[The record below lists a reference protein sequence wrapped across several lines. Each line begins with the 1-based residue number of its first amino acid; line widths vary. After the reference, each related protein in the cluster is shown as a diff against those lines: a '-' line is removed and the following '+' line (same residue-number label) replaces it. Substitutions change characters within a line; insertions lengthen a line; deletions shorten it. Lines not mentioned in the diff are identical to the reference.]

1 MDKNPTNSD
10 INFNLVQEV
19 QRYLSFWPYFLIS
32 ILLALVSQFIYIK
45 KYAEFQY
52 LTTARIEIIDKA
64 QDSEMALPTAMT
76 VFNRSMINLE
86 NEIGVLNSY
95 RLHEKVVNQTKA
107 NVEFYTVG
115 TIKTSRN
122 HISDFYKDFEFKL
135 KVNPDDIG
143 VYRKFVIDIEN
154 KTKSLNI
161 SELDSEG
168 ELVLEY
174 NFNNFSTN
182 SKKNT
187 LPFELT
193 VFETDDDDDIKNI
206 ILIPFH
212 SSVASFKNSIQIDV
226 LGNDSDQ
233 LSISHTSNNRLNSID
248 YINSLMIEF
257 DRDGIVDRQMEYKRT
272 MDFVDSRS
280 KFLSEELQSIELRKQ
295 NFKETNQLTNISTD
309 ANFTF
314 EQKILYDSSLFE
326 YQSQLDLLDLLK
338 NVISE
343 GEKFDLLPINIGIK
357 DDNITALINGFN
369 TLLKQRDLIGA
380 SAGPNNIF
388 LIRKENEITDFK
400 NNLNLS
406 IDNYYES
413 LLVRIESYKVKEK
426 ELSNLYQDIPEK
438 EKILRSINRELEVKE
453 SLFLLLLQ
461 KREEAAI
468 NYAVVKPSIKII
480 DYALS
485 PIAPVSPNKQLILY
499 GSLILGIFMPIS
511 FLYLWF
517 LFDTKIHTREQ
528 LLDAI
533 DNKSAIVVGEIPYI
547 KTLDQNSLI
556 SPESRDPLSESI
568 RMLLANLNF
577 SLFNDLDENNQNKN
591 DNKVILVTSSIK
603 SEGKTLISTNIAIG
617 LADRGKKVILLGS
630 DLRNPQI
637 HKLFGEDK
645 SKLGLSDL
653 IYKDDLN
660 WENYVNKNGNL
671 DIIYSGTIPP
681 NPTEILSSNKFKSL
695 LNLLKEKYDYVV
707 IDSAPCLLVS
717 DTFEISKHVSKTI
730 YVARANYTEKTLFD
744 FVNEII
750 NQKRLPQVSFV
761 LNSVGTSKAYG
772 YSYGYQY
779 GYRYS
784 YKYNYGYGYG
794 YVADKDDN

>member
-1 MDKNPTNSD
+1 MDKNPINSD
-10 INFNLVQEV
+10 ANFNLKHEV
-19 QRYLSFWPYFLIS
+19 QRYLSFWPYILIS
-32 ILLALVSQFIYIK
+32 ILLALTAQFIYIK
-45 KYAEFQY
+45 KYADFKY
-52 LTTARIEIIDKA
+52 LATAKIEIIDKA

-86 NEIGVLNSY
+86 NEIGVLKSY
-95 RLHEKVVNQTKA
+95 RIHEKVVKQTKA

-122 HISDFYKDFEFKL
+122 HIKDFYKDFEFEL
-135 KVNPDDIG
+135 NVNADDIG
-143 VYRKFVIDIEN
+143 IYRKFVVEADN
-154 KTKSLNI
+154 NTNSLNI
-161 SELDSEG
+161 SEFDSED

-182 SKKNT
+182 SKKHS

-193 VFETDDDDDIKNI
+193 VLETDDDDDLKNI
-206 ILIPFH
+206 IFVPFH
-212 SSVASFKNSIQIDV
+212 SSVSSFKNSIEIDV
-226 LGNDSDQ
+226 IGSDSDQ
-233 LSISHTSNNRLNSID
+233 LSISHTSDNRLNSID
-248 YINSLMIEF
+248 YINTLMIEF
-257 DRDGIVDRQMEYKRT
+257 DKDGIVDRQMEYKRT

-280 KFLSEELQSIELRKQ
+280 KFLAEELQSIEIRKQ
-295 NFKETNQLTNISTD
+295 NFKETNQLTDINAD

-326 YQSQLDLLDLLK
+326 YQAQLDLLDLLK

-343 GEKFDLLPINIGIK
+343 GDKFDLLPINIGIK

-369 TLLKQRDLIGA
+369 TLLKERDLLGA

-406 IDNYYES
+406 IDNYYKS
-413 LLVRIESYKVKEK
+413 LLVRIESNKDKEK
-426 ELSNLYQDIPEK
+426 ELSNLYRDIPEK
-438 EKILRSINRELEVKE
+438 EKILRAINRELEVKE

-461 KREEAAI
+461 KKEEAAI

-480 DYALS
+480 DNALS
-485 PIAPVSPNKQLILY
+485 STVPISPNKQLILY
-499 GSLILGIFMPIS
+499 ASLLMGIFLPIS
-511 FLYLWF
+511 FIYLWF

-528 LLDAI
+528 LQDSLED
-533 DNKSAIVVGEIPYI
+533 KSSVIVGEIPFI
-547 KTLDQNSLI
+547 KTLDKHNLI
-556 SPESRDPLSESI
+556 SSESRDPLSESI

-577 SLFNDLDENNQNKN
+577 SLFTDIDENNKNKSE
-591 DNKVILVTSSIK
+591 NKVILVTSSIK
-603 SEGKTLISTNIAIG
+603 SEGKTLISTNIALG
-617 LADRGKKVILLGS
+617 LADRGKKVILVGS

-645 SKLGLSDL
+645 SNLGLSDL
-653 IYKDDLN
+653 IYRNDLN
-660 WENYVNKNGNL
+660 WKNYVNKSRNL

-695 LNLLKEKYDYVV
+695 LDLLKKEYDYIV

-717 DTFEISKHVSKTI
+717 DTFEISKYVSKTV
-730 YVARANYTEKTLFD
+730 YVVRSNYTQKNLFD
-744 FVNEII
+744 FINEII
-750 NQKRLPQVSFV
+750 NQKRLPKVSFV
-761 LNSVGTSKAYG
+761 LNSVGNSKSYG

-794 YVADKDDN
+794 YGFDQDDN